1 MSRFNN
7 NWPRYTIF
15 LTDTLVSLLS
25 VVLAYELRFNFKIPS
40 SELSGLST
48 GIIFLVAVRI
58 VTFFIFG
65 TYTGMIRYT
74 SSEDALRIF
83 YTVTIGTLFTGASN
97 FVALYIHNKYLV
109 PFSVLIIDY
118 FITMLFMMGF
128 RVGIKML
135 VEGIEQIDKIRST
148 VFIYDVSKE
157 GIITKH
163 TLEKDTDK
171 HYQVI
176 GFFDDNPS
184 FISQKI
190 EGVTIYNIRH
200 DLDKMLKD
208 YRPDQFIISTQIT
221 PQKRN
226 EIVDKCLRYHV
237 KVLQLP
243 PVDDWING
251 ELNSKQIREIKIEE
265 LLEREPIRLDVE
277 NIRDQITGKKI
288 LITGASGSIGSE
300 IVRQLTTFK
309 PKQLI
314 LLDQAESALFE
325 LDIELSSL
333 LLHNNYEIVIGDVRN
348 EERMENV
355 FNTFRPNIVYHAAA
369 YKHVPLMED
378 NPSESILT
386 NVLGTKI
393 CADLAVKYSVEKFV
407 LVSTDKAVNPT
418 SVMGASKRIA
428 EIYVQS
434 LNYNSD
440 NNPSN
445 HTRFITTRFGN
456 VLGSNGSVIPLF
468 RKQIAS
474 GGPLTVTDSEVT
486 RFFMT
491 IPEACRLVLEA
502 GAIGNGGEIFI
513 FDMGEPIKIVDLAKK
528 MIQLSGF
535 EPEKDIKIIF
545 TGLRPGEKL
554 YEELLNNQ
562 ENTLP
567 THHPKIMIAKVHE
580 YPFKQINADIC
591 ELIALFPM
599 QNNTAIVTKMKD
611 IVPEFRSNNSVYQK
625 LDKEKSF

>member
-7 NWPRYTIF
+7 TWPRYSIF
-15 LTDTLVSLLS
+15 LTDTLLSLFS
-25 VVLAYELRFNFKIPS
+25 VILAYELRFNFKIPP
-40 SELSGLST
+40 SELAGLST

-58 VTFFIFG
+58 ITFFIFG

-83 YTVTIGTLFTGASN
+83 YTVTIGTLFTATSN

-118 FITMLFMMGF
+118 FIAMLFMMGF
-128 RVGIKML
+128 RVGVKML
-135 VEGIEQIDKIRST
+135 VEQIEQIDKIRST
-148 VFIYDVSKE
+148 VFIYGVGKE
-157 GIITKH
+157 GIITKR
-163 TLEKDTDK
+163 TLENDTNK

-176 GFFDDNPS
+176 GFFDDNPA

-190 EGVTIYNIRH
+190 EGVTIYNTHR
-200 DLDKMLKD
+200 DLDKMLKT
-208 YRPDQFIISTQIT
+208 YRPDQLIITSLIT
-221 PQKRN
+221 PQKKN
-226 EIVDKCLRYHV
+226 EIVDKCLKYLV
-237 KVLQLP
+237 KVSQLP
-243 PVDDWING
+243 PVYDWING
-251 ELNSKQIREIKIEE
+251 ELNSKQIHEIKIEE
-265 LLEREPIRLDVE
+265 LLEREPIQLDVE
-277 NIRDQITGKKI
+277 NIRDQIAGKKI
-288 LITGASGSIGSE
+288 LITGAAGSIGSE
-300 IVRQLTTFK
+300 IVRQLMAFK
-309 PKQLI
+309 PEQLI

-333 LLHNNYEIVIGDVRN
+333 VSRDNYEIVIGDVRN
-348 EERMENV
+348 EERMENM
-355 FNTFRPNIVYHAAA
+355 FNTFRPEIVYHAAA

-386 NVLGTKI
+386 NILGTKI
-393 CADLAVKYSVEKFV
+393 CANLAVKYGVEKFV
-407 LVSTDKAVNPT
+407 FVSTDKAVNPT

-434 LNYNSD
+434 LNYNTGKTLY
-440 NNPSN
+440 

-468 RKQIAS
+468 RKQIAD
-474 GGPLTVTDSEVT
+474 GGPVTVTDPEVT

-502 GAIGNGGEIFI
+502 GAMGNGGEIFI

-535 EPEKDIKIIF
+535 EPEKDIKIVF

-567 THHPKIMIAKVHE
+567 THHPKIMIAKVYE

-591 ELIALFPM
+591 ELIALFAM
-599 QNNTAIVTKMKD
+599 QNNTAIVSKMKD